1 MKKLSPPNS
10 HEPLSH
16 SAEVH
21 MSMRWVL
28 KQGENES
35 GSNSIVT
42 LDHSSGFE
50 ECDQVLSLCPR
61 ILSILPSSL
70 LMLLPS
76 CFFSFF
82 CLLSFHSFSH
92 PKSLNQVFYLLMLHH
107 KTLTIINN
115 CFKVPQ
121 IYINSMITAPTPA
134 SLKQKLN
141 TKQTNISLQELHSLF
156 FTDSWAQLL

>member
-28 KQGENES
+28 KQGGNES
-35 GSNSIVT
+35 GSNSIIT
-42 LDHSSGFE
+42 LGHSSG
-50 ECDQVLSLCPR
+50 CKGCVQVLSLYPR
-61 ILSILPSSL
+61 ILIILPCSL
-70 LMLLPS
+70 LMPLPS
-76 CFFSFF
+76 CFLPFF

-134 SLKQKLN
+134 FLKQKLN
-141 TKQTNISLQELHSLF
+141 TKQNNIFL
-156 FTDSWAQLL
+156 